1 MIKDEESD
9 RINWYISKM
18 KQEVYNNQITIEHIK
33 NQAERNKSTREAIKK
48 DIN

>member
-9 RINWYISKM
+9 WINWYISKM

-33 NQAERNKSTREAIKK
+33 NKAMSNKITRETIKI